1 MEMHHSE
8 RILEDYMTKVIDFY
22 QKIRDGKYTKYNLT
36 PEIVKEVGDKI
47 GVDWT
52 TVDFGEF
59 MQGVK
64 EELEHGCT
72 FAVAPDPNQTNVTGD
87 DLESTAKIA
96 LAHLYEVTDYYTRLE
111 QLEDAGEAH
120 WENNDPKQWIQDN
133 YAKNSDV
140 LGIVGL

>member
-1 MEMHHSE
+1 
-8 RILEDYMTKVIDFY
+8 MTNIVDFY
-22 QKIRDGKYTKYNLT
+22 QKIRDGKYEKYNLNAKQ
-36 PEIVKEVGDKI
+36 VKEIGDKI
-47 GVDWT
+47 GVNWDE
-52 TVDFGEF
+52 VDFGEF

-111 QLEDAGEAH
+111 KLEDEGEAH
-120 WENNDPKQWIQDN
+120 WEKNDPKEWIKEN
-133 YAKNSDV
+133 KAKNADILAE
-140 LGIVGL
+140 LGLGA

>member
-1 MEMHHSE
+1 MA
-8 RILEDYMTKVIDFY
+8 KVVDFY
-22 QKIRDGKYTKYNLT
+22 QKIRDGKYAKYNLT
-36 PEIVKEVGDKI
+36 AKQVKEIGDSI

-87 DLESTAKIA
+87 DLEATARIA

-111 QLEDAGEAH
+111 QLEDEGEAH
-120 WENNDPKQWIQDN
+120 WDKNDPKAWIQSN
-133 YAKNSDV
+133 YSNNKDI
-140 LGIVGL
+140 LEEIGLAA

>member
-1 MEMHHSE
+1 MA
-8 RILEDYMTKVIDFY
+8 KVIDFY
-22 QKIRDGKYTKYNLT
+22 QKIRDGKYDKYHLT
-36 PEIVKEVGDKI
+36 AKQVKEVCDKI

-64 EELEHGCT
+64 EELEHGCE
-72 FAVAPDPNQTNVTGD
+72 FAIAPDANQTNVTGD

-111 QLEDAGEAH
+111 QLEDEGDAH
-120 WENNDPKQWIQDN
+120 WENNDPKEWIKDN
-133 YAKNSDV
+133 YTKNADV
-140 LGIVGL
+140 LEDIGLSA

>member
-1 MEMHHSE
+1 MA
-8 RILEDYMTKVIDFY
+8 KVIDFY
-22 QKIRDGKYTKYNLT
+22 QKIRDGKYAKYNLT
-36 PEIVKEVGDKI
+36 APQVKELGDTI

-52 TVDFGEF
+52 VVDFGEF

-87 DLESTAKIA
+87 DLVATAKIA

-111 QLEDAGEAH
+111 QLEDEGEEH
-120 WENNDPKQWIQDN
+120 WESNDPKQWIQDN
-133 YAKNSDV
+133 YKNNSDV
-140 LGIVGL
+140 LEELGLAA

>member
-1 MEMHHSE
+1 MA
-8 RILEDYMTKVIDFY
+8 KVIDFY
-22 QKIRDGKYTKYNLT
+22 QKIRDGKYAKYNLT
-36 PEIVKEVGDKI
+36 AAQVKELGDRI

-52 TVDFGEF
+52 VVDFGEF

-87 DLESTAKIA
+87 DLIATAKIA

-111 QLEDAGEAH
+111 KLEDEGEEH
-120 WENNDPKQWIQDN
+120 WESNDPKQWIQDN
-133 YAKNSDV
+133 YKNNADV
-140 LGIVGL
+140 LEELGLAA